1 MLNATTTDVGEYTVV
16 VKNESGSIQ
25 STARLGVQPRREIE
39 LEYQHSQSLRQV
51 SALFFFLSSTLILE
65 PTLRQYL
72 YRLYL

>member
-51 SALFFFLSSTLILE
+51 SALFFLPIISSYSNIRT
-65 PTLRQYL
+65 TLRQYL
-72 YRLYL
+72 